1 MLAKVIQHW
10 IIVLAELCPQQL
22 QLAQVQRQDDLLV
35 RLVVLLCQAP
45 HNFQHHIGLV
55 CVLLAR
61 LRTLILAV
69 GNVSGGELGVRA
81 VHEDNAVLN
90 AASVGAE
97 PFHGPGR
104 LW

>member
-1 MLAKVIQHW
+1 
-10 IIVLAELCPQQL
+10 
-22 QLAQVQRQDDLLV
+22 
-35 RLVVLLCQAP
+35 
-45 HNFQHHIGLV
+45 
-55 CVLLAR
+55 
-61 LRTLILAV
+61 
-69 GNVSGGELGVRA
+69 VRA